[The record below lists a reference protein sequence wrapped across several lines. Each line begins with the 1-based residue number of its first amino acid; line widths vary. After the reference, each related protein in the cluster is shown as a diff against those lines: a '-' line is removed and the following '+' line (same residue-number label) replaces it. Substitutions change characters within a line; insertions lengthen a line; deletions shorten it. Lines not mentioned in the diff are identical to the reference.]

1 MKLLFPNASAA
12 RDVAFML
19 RCKYDDCNAVYLPKN
34 YDCAAVCTAIEL
46 VGTDFCMMGQHYPV
60 DPITVLTNDLSEI
73 LGEDI
78 TERRTA
84 SPANSNH

>member
-1 MKLLFPNASAA
+1 
-12 RDVAFML
+12 
-19 RCKYDDCNAVYLPKN
+19 
-34 YDCAAVCTAIEL
+34 
-46 VGTDFCMMGQHYPV
+46 MMGQHYPV